1 MKAYRL
7 SHILLSIVLLILVV
21 LLSRW
26 VDVRWDVT
34 DDKRYTLAPEAA
46 QLVTHLEDE
55 LVITSL
61 LEGDV
66 PSSFRLLKSY
76 IDDYLFEL
84 RRYSPHIQIVYQDV
98 LSGTPEE
105 KDVFQRFLSEHG
117 VVPIRRQVASDEE
130 VNQNLLYPYLLSLI
144 HI

>member
-21 LLSRW
+21 LFSRW

-76 IDDYLFEL
+76 IC
-84 RRYSPHIQIVYQDV
+84 
-98 LSGTPEE
+98 
-105 KDVFQRFLSEHG
+105 
-117 VVPIRRQVASDEE
+117 
-130 VNQNLLYPYLLSLI
+130 LLYTSPSPRDQRGSRMPSSA
-144 HI
+144 

>member
-66 PSSFRLLKSY
+66 PSSFRLLKS
-76 IDDYLFEL
+76 
-84 RRYSPHIQIVYQDV
+84 
-98 LSGTPEE
+98 
-105 KDVFQRFLSEHG
+105 
-117 VVPIRRQVASDEE
+117 
-130 VNQNLLYPYLLSLI
+130 LSLI